1 MLRAAALWSASCV
14 ASVLTLPV
22 TASIALSL
30 LAIIVWTD
38 GAIAK
43 QPSENTKGMRLI
55 HGGTFTMGGVGRE
68 ARADEFPRHKVF
80 ISDFWMDETEV
91 TNAQFK
97 KFCDETGY
105 ITTAEKQVSWEQIKQ
120 DLPPNTPRPPDE
132 DLEPGSMVFKAP
144 KEQPSNPRDHTKWWQ
159 WTKGADWK
167 HPYGPQSS
175 IDGLEDHPVVQISF
189 EDAKAYARWA
199 GKRLPTEAEWE
210 YAARGGL
217 EEKEF
222 VWGESPIDKT
232 KCNVWQGKFPTSN
245 TKDDGF
251 EFTSPVKHFPANGYG
266 LYGMAGNVWEWCADF
281 YHPSYYSEL
290 LKATPDALFY
300 VKSDKASGST
310 AYDAPSNPTGPVS
323 SFNPREPNAKE
334 VRVQRGGSFLCNAS
348 YCSSY
353 RPSARM
359 CATPDSA
366 ACHVGFRCVKNLN
379 NQ

>member
-1 MLRAAALWSASCV
+1 
-14 ASVLTLPV
+14 
-22 TASIALSL
+22 
-30 LAIIVWTD
+30 
-38 GAIAK
+38 
-43 QPSENTKGMRLI
+43 MRLI

-68 ARADEFPRHKVF
+68 ARADEFPQHQVF
-80 ISDFWMDETEV
+80 VSSFWMDETEV

-105 ITTAEKQVSWEQIKQ
+105 ITTAEKPVSWEQIKQ
-120 DLPPNTPRPPDE
+120 DLPPNTARPPDE
-132 DLEPGSMVFKAP
+132 DLEPGSLVFKSP
-144 KEQPSNPRDHTKWWQ
+144 KEQLANTRDHSKWWQ

-175 IDGLEDHPVVQISF
+175 IDGLNDHPVVQISF
-189 EDAKAYARWA
+189 DDAQAYAKWA

-217 EEKEF
+217 EQKEF
-222 VWGESPIDKT
+222 VWGESPIDKS
-232 KCNVWQGKFPTSN
+232 KCNVWQGTFPTSN

-251 EFTSPVKHFPANGYG
+251 EFTSPVKSFPANGYG
-266 LYGMAGNVWEWCADF
+266 LYGMAGNVWEWCSDL
-281 YHPSYYSEL
+281 YHPAYYSDQLRAPTESEA
-290 LKATPDALFY
+290 KSQMTPATSSDA
-300 VKSDKASGST
+300 KSNAAPGNT
-310 AYDAPSNPTGPVS
+310 AKNPTGPAS

-366 ACHVGFRCVKNLN
+366 SCHVGFRCVKNLKSTSK
-379 NQ
+379 